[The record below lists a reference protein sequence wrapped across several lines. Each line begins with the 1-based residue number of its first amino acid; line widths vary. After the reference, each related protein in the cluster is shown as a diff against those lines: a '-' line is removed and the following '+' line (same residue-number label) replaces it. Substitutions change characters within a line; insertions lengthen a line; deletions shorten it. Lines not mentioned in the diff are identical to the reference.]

1 MSKLNNIDDAIRNSF
16 EKFEVAFDATLWNN
30 IDGKLDNSPVNELTS
45 FDKKIQETVSG
56 HEAVYNPAAWT
67 AVESQ
72 LASYYSYTKWFL
84 AAGFIGLISLGIYFL
99 TNNENEKSTITENS
113 TKVKMV
119 ENKTAGDLEN
129 KTSIENEKLNNNSN
143 SSINT
148 DNNSNEVSGNSI
160 VNNEEIEKSE
170 IEKVK
175 TENPNTI
182 NSNNN
187 SVNQNN
193 PIISNHISDLKISE
207 KKWSISNPIISG
219 KTEMC
224 EGTEV
229 KLVSSSVSEK
239 VNIQWML
246 NGVLVSNN
254 EEIILKN
261 LTAGNHELE
270 LIHTAKAEF
279 KNQCLNPEL
288 KKSVEIIVKENA
300 SVDFKFEQVGEAF
313 YPETSFQVLAPEKNI
328 KYTWSIDNF
337 TFEGNEIAHL
347 FNNKGNYL
355 VQLLAENEN
364 GCSSTEIKN
373 VEISIDYNLLAPNSF
388 SPNFDG
394 INDAFIPEAL
404 KYLNLPFKMIIY
416 SRQNNIVFQTNRVDL
431 HWDGRNMNNG
441 ETCGQGAY
449 LWIVELTNK
458 EGELEKYSGTI
469 TLLK

>member
-16 EKFEVAFDATLWNN
+16 ENFEVPFDASLWND
-30 IDGKLDNSPVNELTS
+30 IDSKLDNAPSNDLTS
-45 FDKKIQETVSG
+45 FDKKIQEAVSG
-56 HEAVYNPAAWT
+56 HEVAYNSAAWT

-72 LASYYSYTKWFL
+72 LVSSYSYTKWFL
-84 AAGFIGLISLGIYFL
+84 AAGLIGLVSLGIYFL
-99 TNNENEKSTITENS
+99 SENENEKSKITEDT
-113 TKVKMV
+113 TKDKIV
-119 ENKTAGDLEN
+119 ENKSSGDLEN
-129 KTSIENEKLNNNSN
+129 EKAIESKKFNSNSNISIDNNNSN
-143 SSINT
+143 EAS
-148 DNNSNEVSGNSI
+148 DNSLT
-160 VNNEEIEKSE
+160 NNKEIENSE

-175 TENPNTI
+175 AENSSNL

-187 SVNQNN
+187 SINQNN
-193 PIISNHISDLKISE
+193 PIVNVNPNLNIAE
-207 KKWSISNPIISG
+207 KKWSISNPTISG

-246 NGVLVSNN
+246 NGVLVSNS
-254 EEIILKN
+254 EEITLKN
-261 LTAGNHELE
+261 LNEGTHEIE
-270 LIHTAKAEF
+270 LIHTSKAEF

-288 KKSVEIIVKENA
+288 KKSMEIIVKENN
-300 SVDFKFEQVGEAF
+300 SIDFKFEQVGEAF
-313 YPETSFQVLAPEKNI
+313 YPETKFQVLSPEKNI

-347 FNNKGNYL
+347 FNNKGNYP

-373 VEISIDYNLLAPNSF
+373 VEISTDYNLLSPNSF

-416 SRQNNIVFQTNRVDL
+416 SRQNSIVFQTNRVDL
-431 HWDGRNMNNG
+431 PWDGRNMNNG

-458 EGELEKYSGTI
+458 DGEIEKYSGTI

>member
-16 EKFEVAFDATLWNN
+16 ENFEVPFDASLWNN
-30 IDGKLDNSPVNELTS
+30 IDSKLDNVPSNDLTS
-45 FDKKIQETVSG
+45 FDKKIQESVAG

-72 LASYYSYTKWFL
+72 LASSYSYTKWFL

-99 TNNENEKSTITENS
+99 SDNENEKSTITENS
-113 TKVKMV
+113 TKDKIV
-119 ENKTAGDLEN
+119 ENKTAGDLE
-129 KTSIENEKLNNNSN
+129 KETSIDNEKLNNNSN

-148 DNNSNEVSGNSI
+148 DNNSNEVSDNSI

-175 TENPNTI
+175 SENSGNL

-193 PIISNHISDLKISE
+193 PIVNDNPSLNIAE

-224 EGTEV
+224 EGAEV

-254 EEIILKN
+254 EEITLKN
-261 LTAGNHELE
+261 LTAGTHEIE
-270 LIHTAKAEF
+270 LIHTPKAEF

-288 KKSVEIIVKENA
+288 KKSVEFIVKENS
-300 SVDFKFEQVGEAF
+300 SVDYKFEQVGEAF
-313 YPETSFQVLAPEKNI
+313 YPETKFQVLSPEKNI

-347 FNNKGNYL
+347 FNNKGNYP

-373 VEISIDYNLLAPNSF
+373 VEISTDYNLLSPNSF

-416 SRQNNIVFQTNRVDL
+416 SRQNTIVFQTNRVDL
-431 HWDGRNMNNG
+431 PWDGRNMNNG

-458 EGELEKYSGTI
+458 EGEIEKYSGTI

>member
-16 EKFEVAFDATLWNN
+16 ENFEVPFDASLWNN
-30 IDGKLDNSPVNELTS
+30 IDSKLDNVPSNDLTS

-56 HEAVYNPAAWT
+56 HEVAYNPASWT

-72 LASYYSYTKWFL
+72 LASSYSYTKWFL

-99 TNNENEKSTITENS
+99 SNNENEKSTITENS

-148 DNNSNEVSGNSI
+148 DNNSNEVSDNSI

-175 TENPNTI
+175 TENSNTI

-193 PIISNHISDLKISE
+193 PIISNHIPELKISE
-207 KKWSISNPIISG
+207 KKWSIPHPIISG

-224 EGTEV
+224 EGSEV

-239 VNIQWML
+239 VSIQWML

-261 LTAGNHELE
+261 LTAGNHEIE
-270 LIHTAKAEF
+270 LIHTSKAEY

-288 KKSVEIIVKENA
+288 SKSVEIVVKENA
-300 SVDFKFEQVGEAF
+300 SVDFKFEQVGDAF
-313 YPETSFQVLAPEKNI
+313 YPETSFQVLAPEKNVT
-328 KYTWSIDNF
+328 YTWVIDNF
-337 TFEGNEIAHL
+337 TFHGEDFTHL
-347 FNNKGNYL
+347 FNNKGNYP

-373 VEISIDYNLLAPNSF
+373 VEISTDYNLLAPNSF

-458 EGELEKYSGTI
+458 QGEMEKYSGTI